1 MKISNFAIERPRLV
15 TVCTGMTLLLAL
27 FACLLTPVQRA
38 PAISKAVILVAIP
51 YPDSQPSEA
60 ENEIARKVE
69 EALTELQ
76 SVDYIAST
84 NVRGSSVT
92 QIIFLDGVTP
102 DEGRREVKDLVDR
115 IRNEL
120 PTGREVQPVI
130 TDIDFENAPLML
142 VSITAPDA
150 VDDRT
155 LKVIAEDV
163 QEQLETVDGVAN
175 TQLFGGKEREI
186 HVNVLPDRMVQY
198 GITLGMLRQALSDF
212 HAEVPA
218 GAFTTGEYDRQV
230 RNESK
235 LRDVDD
241 IREAVVSSQEGRV
254 IRVRDVARVVDSHR
268 KVRNLAQLNGQKS
281 ATIVVNKEADINTLG
296 AADKV
301 NLKVEDLRNQYP
313 DLSFYTSRDASNEIW
328 VMFRVLGSSALF
340 GAMLVL
346 IILGWSMGLRIS
358 LLVLI
363 AIPFSTA
370 VGLVFL
376 FFAGIAISNM
386 VVFSFILVLGMVVDG
401 AIIVA
406 ENIHRHIER
415 GESPMDA
422 AKTGIEEVGMPVIAA
437 DLTTIAAF
445 LPMVLVP
452 GIMGDFMGV
461 MPKVVSVALLGSVLV
476 DHFVIPTL
484 AARWFSRREPVANES
499 QSFAVLTATHDS
511 HEANEAAR
519 VRPNVGMFTR
529 AYAWVLR
536 QALTGFTP
544 FFVLIWCIVAI
555 FAAGKLMG
563 YIGFNFF
570 PASDRGQFIVKY
582 ELPLGY
588 SIEETLAA
596 SHVITDKLDD
606 WEDTGILV
614 NYVTSVGSAS
624 GMATRVDDDPATGPE
639 FGQVQVELV
648 PPMDRSI
655 HTREVMNYLRR
666 NVELLPGMKMTI
678 AEVQDG
684 PPGGAKVSVR
694 FTGKNLDQLG
704 YIAKSTRDRM
714 KQISGTVDVTTDYR
728 DDAPVLIIEPKP
740 DVVGLSGMT
749 DMQIARAVQTAI
761 AGDTAVQITMDDEDI
776 NLRLQ
781 LAPEYQEHPED
792 LKRLLLTGPDGR
804 RASIGSLAEIRRDV
818 DLFSVNRYDRN
829 RAVVTKS
836 DVDDS
841 KQPAE
846 VFESLAKDI
855 LPDLGFRPVEGAE
868 KTVEGFAKQFIGKA
882 ATDAEGVQAEFAG
895 ENDERDKNF
904 GYLLRS
910 MMIAVV
916 LIAAILVIQFNS
928 FRQAAVVMITVPLSF
943 IGVILGMWATGFAF
957 SLATFIGL
965 VSLTGIVV
973 NDAIVLVDFTNQ
985 ARKRGLPVR
994 QALVEAG
1001 VNRLRP
1007 VLLTTVTTCGGLLP
1021 LMLNISGGA
1030 EFWQPLTGAIVFG
1043 LIFATILT
1051 LVVIPCAYYFS
1062 YMFPAW
1068 MQTMFFTLLA
1078 TGMVWKILSSMPASS
1093 KMQMQ
1098 ITTLEGT
1105 LAVLA
1110 IGSAAAGLFAL
1121 LSWRR
1126 GESLVLLDR

>member
-1 MKISNFAIERPRLV
+1 MKISNYAIDRPRIV
-15 TVCTGMTLLLAL
+15 TVLTLLVMLLAV

-69 EALTELQ
+69 DALSELQ
-76 SVDYIAST
+76 SVDYLAST
-84 NVRGSSVT
+84 NMRGSSVT
-92 QIIFLDGVTP
+92 QIIFLDDVDP
-102 DEGRREVKDLVDR
+102 DDARREVKDLVDR

-120 PTGREVQPVI
+120 PAGREVQPVI
-130 TDIDFENAPLML
+130 TDIDFENMPLML

-155 LKVIAEDV
+155 LKEIAEDV
-163 QEQLETVDGVAN
+163 QEQLETVEGVAN

-186 HVNVLPDRMVQY
+186 HVDVYPDRMVQY
-198 GITLGMLRQALSDF
+198 DVSLGQLRQALSDF

-218 GAFTTGEYDRQV
+218 GAFTTGEFDRQI

-235 LRDVDD
+235 LRSVDD
-241 IREAVVSSQEGRV
+241 IREAIVTSAEGRV
-254 IRVRDVARVVDSHR
+254 IRVRDVAKVVDTHR
-268 KVRNLAQLNGQKS
+268 KVLNLAQLNGQRS

-296 AADKV
+296 AADGVKQ
-301 NLKVEDLRNQYP
+301 KVEDLRDQYP
-313 DLSFYTSRDASNEIW
+313 DLKFYTSRSASDEIW
-328 VMFRVLGSSALF
+328 VMFRVLGSSAVF

-346 IILGWSMGLRIS
+346 IILGWTMGLRIS
-358 LLVLI
+358 LLVLL

-376 FFAGIAISNM
+376 YATGIPISNM

-415 GESPMDA
+415 GEEPVHA
-422 AKTGIEEVGMPVIAA
+422 AKVGIEEVGLPVIAA
-437 DLTTIAAF
+437 DMTTIAAY
-445 LPMVLVP
+445 LPMLLVP

-461 MPKVVSVALLGSVLV
+461 MPKVVSVALVGSILV
-476 DHFVIPTL
+476 DHFIIPTL
-484 AARWFSRREPVANES
+484 AARWYSRREPKANEAGA
-499 QSFAVLTATHDS
+499 FAKLTATSEADES
-511 HEANEAAR
+511 HEAAR
-519 VRPNVGMFTR
+519 VRPNIGFFTR
-529 AYAWVLR
+529 MYAWVLR
-536 QALTGFTP
+536 ESLQGITP
-544 FFVLIWCIVAI
+544 LFIIIWCAI
-555 FAAGKLMG
+555 GVFGAGKLMTHL
-563 YIGFNFF
+563 GFNFF

-596 SHVITDKLDD
+596 SKVITDRLDD
-606 WEDTGILV
+606 WKETGILV

-624 GMATRVDDDPATGPE
+624 AMATRVDDDPATGPE

-648 PPMDRSI
+648 PPMDRTVHS
-655 HTREVMNYLRR
+655 REVMNYLRR

-694 FTGKNLDQLG
+694 FTGKDVAQLG
-704 YIAKSTRDRM
+704 DIAKTTRDSL
-714 KQISGTVDVTTDYR
+714 KQIPGTLDVKTDYR

-740 DVVGLSGMT
+740 EVVGLAGLT
-749 DMQIARAVQTAI
+749 EMQIARAVQTAI
-761 AGDTAVQITMDDEDI
+761 AGDTAVQITLDDEDI

-781 LAPEYQEHPED
+781 LAPEYQKHPED

-804 RASIGSLAEIRRDV
+804 EASIGSLAKLNRDV
-818 DLFSVNRYDRN
+818 DLFSVNRYERN
-829 RAVVTKS
+829 RAVITNC

-846 VFESLAKDI
+846 VFGVLATEV
-855 LPDLGFRPVEGAE
+855 LPAMGFRPVEGAE
-868 KTVEGFAKQFIGKA
+868 KTVEGYAKQFIGKA
-882 ATDAEGVQAEFAG
+882 ASDAEGVQAEFAG

-904 GYLLRS
+904 GYLLNS
-910 MMIAVV
+910 MIIAVI
-916 LIAAILVIQFNS
+916 LIAAILVMQFNS
-928 FRQAAVVMITVPLSF
+928 FRQAVVVMCTVPLSF
-943 IGVILGMWATGFAF
+943 IGVILGMWATDSPF

-973 NDAIVLVDFTNQ
+973 NDAIVLVDFANQ
-985 ARKRGLPVR
+985 ARKRGLSVR
-994 QALVEAG
+994 QSLVEAG

-1043 LIFATILT
+1043 LMFATILT
-1051 LVVIPCAYYFS
+1051 LLVIPCAYYFS
-1062 YMFPAW
+1062 YKFPAW
-1068 MQTMFFTLLA
+1068 MQCMIVVLPLTAIVWRVLY
-1078 TGMVWKILSSMPASS
+1078 GMDKTDLQRMQLTVW
-1093 KMQMQ
+1093 
-1098 ITTLEGT
+1098 EGT
-1105 LAVLA
+1105 GTVLA
-1110 IGSAAAGLFAL
+1110 IGLVLCGLLAL
-1121 LSWRR
+1121 NALRQ
-1126 GESLVLLDR
+1126 GKSLVWNDC

>member
-1 MKISNFAIERPRLV
+1 MKVSNYAIERPRLV
-15 TVCTGMTLLLAL
+15 TVCTLMVILLAL

-38 PAISKAVILVAIP
+38 PAITKALVLVAIP

-69 EALTELQ
+69 DALNELQ

-84 NVRGSSVT
+84 NMRGSSVT
-92 QIIFLDGVTP
+92 QVVFLDGVDP
-102 DEGRREVKDLVDR
+102 DDARREVKDLVDR

-120 PTGREVQPVI
+120 PAGREVQPVI
-130 TDIDFENAPLML
+130 TDIDFENMPLML

-155 LKVIAEDV
+155 LKTIAEDV
-163 QEQLETVDGVAN
+163 QEQLEAVDGVAN

-186 HVNVLPDRMVQY
+186 HVNVYPDRMKQY
-198 GITLGMLRQALSDF
+198 GVTLAQLRQALSDF

-218 GAFTTGEYDRQV
+218 GAFTTGEFDRQI

-235 LRDVDD
+235 LRDVED
-241 IREAVVSSQEGRV
+241 IREAIVSSQEGRV
-254 IRVRDVARVVDSHR
+254 IRVSDVAHVVDTHR
-268 KVRNLAQLNGQKS
+268 KVKNLAQLNGRKS

-296 AADKV
+296 TADGVKQ
-301 NLKVEDLRNQYP
+301 KVEDLKDQYP
-313 DLSFYTSRDASNEIW
+313 DLEFYTSRDASAEIW
-328 VMFRVLGSSALF
+328 TMFRVLGSSAVF

-346 IILGWSMGLRIS
+346 VILGWSMGLRIS
-358 LLVLI
+358 ILVLI

-370 VGLVFL
+370 VGMIFL
-376 FFAGIAISNM
+376 YFAGIPISNM

-415 GESPMDA
+415 GEDPMDA
-422 AKTGIEEVGMPVIAA
+422 AKIGIEEVGVPVIAA
-437 DLTTIAAF
+437 DLTTIAAY
-445 LPMVLVP
+445 LPMLMVP

-484 AARWFSRREPVANES
+484 AARWYRRRTPVGDES
-499 QSFAVLTATHDS
+499 QSFAKLTATHDS
-511 HEANEAAR
+511 ADDHAGAR
-519 VRPNVGMFTR
+519 VRPDIGIFTR
-529 AYAWVLR
+529 GYAWVLR
-536 QALTGFTP
+536 QALVGITP
-544 FFVLIWCIVAI
+544 LFVLVWCLLGI
-555 FAAGKLMG
+555 FGAGLLMKS
-563 YIGFNFF
+563 IGFNFF

-596 SHVITDKLDD
+596 SHVITEKLKD

-639 FGQVQVELV
+639 FGEVQVELV
-648 PPMDRSI
+648 PPMDRAI

-694 FTGKNLDQLG
+694 FTGKNLDNLG
-704 YIAKSTRDRM
+704 RVAKLCRERL
-714 KQISGTVDVTTDYR
+714 KQVPGTVDVTTDYR
-728 DDAPVLIIEPKP
+728 DTTPVLIVEPRP
-740 DVVGLSGMT
+740 DVVGLAGMT
-749 DMQIARAVQTAI
+749 EMQIARAVQTAI
-761 AGDTAVQITMDDEDI
+761 AGDTSVQITLDDEDI

-781 LAPEYQEHPED
+781 LAPEYQKHPDD
-792 LKRLLLTGPDGR
+792 LKRMLLAGPDGR
-804 RASIGSLAEIRRDV
+804 EASVEALADIRRDV
-818 DLFSVNRYDRN
+818 DLYSVNRYDRN
-829 RAVVTKS
+829 RAVVTKC

-841 KQPAE
+841 KQPAD
-846 VFESLAKDI
+846 VFGVLATDI
-855 LPDLGFRPVEGAE
+855 LPDLGFRPIEGAE
-868 KTVEGFAKQFIGKA
+868 RTVEGFSKEFIGRA
-882 ATDAEGVQAEFAG
+882 ASEAEGIQAEFAG

-904 GYLLRS
+904 GYLLQS
-910 MMIAVV
+910 MVVAVV
-916 LIAAILVIQFNS
+916 LIAAILVVQFNS
-928 FRQAAVVMITVPLSF
+928 FRQAAVVMMTVPLSF
-943 IGVILGMWATGFAF
+943 IGVILGMWVTGFPF

-973 NDAIVLVDFTNQ
+973 NDAIVLVDFANQ
-985 ARKRGLPVR
+985 ARKRGLRVR
-994 QALVEAG
+994 EALLEAG
-1001 VNRLRP
+1001 INRLRP

-1043 LIFATILT
+1043 LMFASILT
-1051 LVVIPCAYYFS
+1051 LGVIPCAYYLT
-1062 YMFPAW
+1062 YKVPGWIW
-1068 MQTMFFTLLA
+1068 MALGTLL
-1078 TGMVWKILSSMPASS
+1078 SMMIASGIARMMPSRPVTPA
-1093 KMQMQ
+1093 
-1098 ITTLEGT
+1098 EAA
-1105 LAVLA
+1105 LAVGAVGLV
-1110 IGSAAAGLFAL
+1110 AAGVMAFKTYR
-1121 LSWRR
+1121 SGR
-1126 GESLVLLDR
+1126 SLVWYDC